1 MSSNNILPLER
12 VSKIDPDA
20 FKVRMPEWSLYQ
32 QQHQNG
38 MQSRS
43 AENTA
48 GTMTHAESSYIA
60 EVAQRVAMNNS
71 MNVWVDGSLQDWAWY
86 TEELQR
92 IRQRY
97 PHYQI
102 AIIAIDAPHDIIAT
116 NIQRRAQETGR
127 HVPKEVQQQ
136 SIEGL
141 HTGIRKLI
149 HLVDLVAHVHNR
161 GTSSSCSSS
170 SSSSSSSITT
180 GKTDEPLLRS
190 ICVVDRSGNWDL
202 IRNLTSKHARPAT

>member
-1 MSSNNILPLER
+1 
-12 VSKIDPDA
+12 
-20 FKVRMPEWSLYQ
+20 
-32 QQHQNG
+32 
-38 MQSRS
+38 
-43 AENTA
+43 
-48 GTMTHAESSYIA
+48 MTHAESSYIA

-170 SSSSSSSITT
+170 SSSSSSITT
-180 GKTDEPLLRS
+180 GKTDEPSLRS